1 MVLKIGPDRPVQPE
15 KPGTG
20 YLAGPD
26 NLQNRWQRTGE
37 KPVKPA
43 VNRRTGRTVRFFGG
57 SMPPTKPP
65 KLPASSPFFPPHPPR
80 PPLPPPTKLKIPAA
94 LLIRHPAALLSSRDH
109 HRVEPASHSPM
120 EQSQSNSQSQD
131 NAAQNS
137 QTGSSRGK
145 SDPAWQYFTVNERE
159 AEEEGEAPNPVQPP
173 APATMGDKGKRRA
186 IAATPIG
193 SYFKERTMPGSQLA
207 LKSVLASKQVKHKVK
222 LGLARWIIDARIPF
236 NAIQSPYFQPALDGV
251 AVIGPS
257 FKGPSYDEMRVHLL
271 ADLKKECQL
280 LVEGYRR
287 SWKRTGCTLMADGWT
302 DQRQRTLI
310 NFLVYCPAGMSFV
323 KSVDASDMI
332 KTADTLFKLFDEV
345 IEWVGSSNI
354 VHVVTDNAANY
365 VSAGKLIHEKYPNI
379 FWSPCA
385 AHCINL
391 ILKDIASL
399 PHIADLASRA
409 SKVTVFVYNHMIFL
423 SWLRKRKEW
432 KEIVRPGVTRF
443 ATVFITLKSIYDHKQ
458 DLQALVIDKYFT
470 SHKLSKSVNGKMV
483 SSIILDSKFWED
495 CFTTVMLVGPLIK
508 LLRLVDADE
517 KPSLGIVYAGMQR
530 AKINIKTMFRNRKS
544 AYTPY
549 TSILKMRWDKHLKR
563 DLHAAAYFL
572 NPDYFYSEGFVEK
585 ANILRSLLDLFDIE
599 TLCDDSFAAMQ
610 EIQLY
615 RDRKGSFGRE
625 SEWWRLHGGSAPN
638 LQKMAIHLLH
648 QTSSSSGCERNW
660 SLFEQIHSKRRNRLE
675 HQRLSDIV
683 YVTYNLRLQSRMHR
697 KKKNYDPIDIQSIDT
712 IDFWVM
718 PDEEDPE
725 FSNGDIEGIE
735 NLIYTDNAMPSYPT
749 DY

>member
-1 MVLKIGPDRPVQPE
+1 
-15 KPGTG
+15 
-20 YLAGPD
+20 
-26 NLQNRWQRTGE
+26 
-37 KPVKPA
+37 
-43 VNRRTGRTVRFFGG
+43 
-57 SMPPTKPP
+57 
-65 KLPASSPFFPPHPPR
+65 
-80 PPLPPPTKLKIPAA
+80 
-94 LLIRHPAALLSSRDH
+94 
-109 HRVEPASHSPM
+109 
-120 EQSQSNSQSQD
+120 
-131 NAAQNS
+131 
-137 QTGSSRGK
+137 
-145 SDPAWQYFTVNERE
+145 
-159 AEEEGEAPNPVQPP
+159 
-173 APATMGDKGKRRA
+173 MGDKGNRRA

-193 SYFKERTMPGSQLA
+193 SYFKERTTTGSQPT

-236 NAIQSPYFQPALDGV
+236 NAVQSPYFQPVLDGV
-251 AVIGPS
+251 AAIGPG
-257 FKGPSYDEMRVHLL
+257 FKGLSYDEMRVHLL
-271 ADLKKECQL
+271 ADFKKECQL
-280 LVEGYRR
+280 LVEGYRS

-310 NFLVYCPAGMSFV
+310 NFLVYCPTGMSFV

-332 KTADTLFKLFDEV
+332 KTAETLFKLFAEV

-354 VHVVTDNAANY
+354 VHVVTYNAANY

-409 SKVTVFVYNHMIFL
+409 SKVAAFVYNHMIFL

-443 ATVFITLKSIYDHKQ
+443 ATVFITLKSIYDHKE
-458 DLQALVIDKYFT
+458 DLQLLVIDKYFT

-517 KPSLGIVYAGMQR
+517 KPSLDIVYAGMQR
-530 AKINIKTMFRNRKS
+530 AKINIKTMFRNRKY

-549 TSILKMRWDKHLKR
+549 TSILKMR
-563 DLHAAAYFL
+563 
-572 NPDYFYSEGFVEK
+572 EGFVEK
-585 ANILRSLLDLFDIE
+585 ANILRSLLNLFDIE
-599 TLCDDSFAAMQ
+599 TLCDDSVAAMQ
-610 EIQLY
+610 EMQLY
-615 RDRKGSFGRE
+615 RDQKGSFGRE
-625 SEWWRLHGGSAPN
+625 SALKAIKRLEPGEWWRLHGGSAPN
-638 LQKMAIHLLH
+638 LQKMAIRLLH
-648 QTSSSSGCERNW
+648 QTSSSSGCERSW

-697 KKKNYDPIDIQSIDT
+697 KKKNYDLIDIQSIDT
-712 IDFWVM
+712 VDFWVM
-718 PDEEDPE
+718 PDEDDPE
-725 FSNGDIEGIE
+725 FTHGDIEGIE
-735 NLIYTDNAMPSYPT
+735 NLIYTDNAMPLYPKDGGDVKLDVNFPNVADSSNT
-749 DY
+749 ASFGGTSDDGGFGLPVYDGDVGTLNDNYDF